1 MNFKVK
7 IDEILEKEL
16 TENAFKIWVGI
27 NSRVPDIWEK
37 PTSSTGKYH
46 KKDNGSVPT
55 IGEHTFEMLY
65 AAKKVISMFGVNKKT
80 GYLDSLMLS
89 VALHD
94 ILKYGAN
101 GKRNHTLN
109 DHDRL
114 IADEI
119 LGNPKIFLKIMD
131 ENEFNNLVDSLRFH
145 SGRWSTDS
153 DMENFKFSDRC
164 SEAMFIHMLDML
176 STKDCLKIP
185 LTG

>member
-1 MNFKVK
+1 MSFKEK
-7 IDEILEKEL
+7 IDEILKEDL
-16 TENAFKIWVGI
+16 TENAFKLWIGI
-27 NSRVPDIWEK
+27 NSQVPDIWKK

-46 KKDNGSVPT
+46 KKDNGAVPS
-55 IGEHTFEMLY
+55 IGEHTFEMLHS
-65 AAKKVISMFGVNKKT
+65 AKKIISMFGAEKKS

-94 ILKYGAN
+94 ILKYGSN
-101 GKRNHTLN
+101 GTRKHTIN
-109 DHDRL
+109 DHDKL

-119 LGNPKIFLKIMD
+119 LGNPKIFLKIMNED
-131 ENEFNNLVDSLRFH
+131 EFNNLVDCLRFH

-153 DMENFKFSDRC
+153 NIKNFKFSDRC

-176 STKDCLKIP
+176 STKDCLKTP